1 MNKSQLWNLC
11 RIAVAVVTVI
21 IFTPLVIPAG
31 QADPF
36 LFGMPYTMWM
46 GLVVSFVLLAL
57 TVLGSFV
64 HPGRDQ
70 D

>member
-1 MNKSQLWNLC
+1 MNKPQLWNLC

-21 IFTPLVIPAG
+21 VFTPLVIPSG
-31 QADPF
+31 ESEPF

-46 GLVVSFVLLAL
+46 GLLVSFVLLAL